1 MLGVLLGLIAV
12 VSAAVV
18 VSVMNNV
25 QFGEIPHLLRGV
37 FQRQHTFNHESDYH
51 EMGPTGDREPLV
63 A

>member
-1 MLGVLLGLIAV
+1 MLGVFLGLIAIV
-12 VSAAVV
+12 TVAVV

-25 QFGEIPHLLRGV
+25 QFGEVPQLLRGV
-37 FQRQHTFNHESDYH
+37 FQRQHTFNRESDYH